1 MLFLYC
7 ANFRYFWNIME
18 IKNKSVRSRGK
29 AFKRILPQIVQED
42 RHIED
47 DIYLFDEY
55 FLNRLLK
62 KPFKTDYS
70 IGIEVLEGEGMAWVN
85 DICYKFKAPCLLILL
100 AGQIIAYKA
109 TEGKKVRTRV
119 MVMSDNFTNSL
130 YDMSLRMNDIY
141 TTIMINP
148 VIQMDKRG
156 LVETDLFVRS
166 LIAVCSHICNPERL
180 NSAKFL
186 VLSLFYGPLSE
197 LYARQGQE
205 HKGRPSLICAEF
217 IKLLKLHY
225 REEHNVKY
233 YASALCISE
242 RYLSLCVR
250 QVSGRSPSF
259 WISSYLIAQAK
270 VLLCSDTR
278 SILQISEELCFPSQ
292 SDFGK
297 FFKKQCGV
305 SPLSYRKANS

>member
-1 MLFLYC
+1 
-7 ANFRYFWNIME
+7 ME

-29 AFKRILPQIVQED
+29 AFKRILPQIVQDD
-42 RHIED
+42 RHIKDE
-47 DIYLFDEY
+47 IYLFDEY

-109 TEGKKVRTRV
+109 TETKKVKTRV
-119 MVMSDNFTNSL
+119 MVMSDNFMNSL
-130 YDMSLRMNDIY
+130 YNMSLRMNDIY
-141 TTIMINP
+141 TTLMTDPI
-148 VIQMDKRG
+148 IQLDKRG
-156 LVETDLFVRS
+156 LFETDLFVRS
-166 LIAVCSHICNPERL
+166 LIAVSSHTSNPDRL
-180 NSAKFL
+180 TSAKFL

-197 LYARQGQE
+197 LYARQEQE
-205 HKGRPSLICAEF
+205 HKGRPSLICADF
-217 IKLLKLHY
+217 INLLKIHY
-225 REEHNVKY
+225 KEEHNVSY
-233 YASALCISE
+233 YASTLCISE
-242 RYLSLCVR
+242 RYLSLCVK
-250 QVSGRSPSF
+250 QVTGRSASF
-259 WISSYLIAQAK
+259 WISSYLLAQAK
-270 VLLCSDTR
+270 LLLCSDTR

-297 FFKKQCGV
+297 FFKKQCGI